1 MAKTI
6 EEQLKEIKP
15 GKTYPRHVEI
25 DEPAGP
31 DGKPAKIEFR
41 LQSYYVGMYCAL
53 HIDGRLVAQFGDHNN
68 KMFVTKLK
76 ADIKRAIVRGAK
88 VKIGSIRPIVS
99 TIDQSMGR
107 S

>member
-25 DEPAGP
+25 DEHGP
-31 DGKPAKIEFR
+31 DGKPAKVEFH

-53 HIDGRLVAQFGDHNN
+53 HIDGRLVAQLGDQNN
-68 KMFVTKLK
+68 KTFVTKLK

-99 TIDQSMGR
+99 TIDQAMG
-107 S
+107 